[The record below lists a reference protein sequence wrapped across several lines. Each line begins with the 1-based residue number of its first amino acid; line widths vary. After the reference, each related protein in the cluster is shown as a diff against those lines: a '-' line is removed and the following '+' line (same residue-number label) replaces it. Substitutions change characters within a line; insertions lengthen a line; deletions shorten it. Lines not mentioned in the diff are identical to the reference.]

1 MSKGINKFLDLMKL
15 NEPDDDYDYDDPEY
29 DDPEYDDLY
38 EDESDKKSLFGRNK
52 DKSDYS
58 SKSEAAQPS
67 SFADKKKSKA
77 LSKGKLVPLSGGR
90 GGEVYVIKPQ
100 EFNEAQV
107 VADFLKDGKTIV
119 INMEGIEIYAAQR
132 IIDFISGSC
141 YALNGT
147 LQAISS
153 NIFIAAPEAI
163 EVAGDLR
170 EEILNE
176 NLISPE
182 IGKYRV

>member
-1 MSKGINKFLDLMKL
+1 
-15 NEPDDDYDYDDPEY
+15 
-29 DDPEYDDLY
+29 
-38 EDESDKKSLFGRNK
+38 
-52 DKSDYS
+52 
-58 SKSEAAQPS
+58 
-67 SFADKKKSKA
+67 
-77 LSKGKLVPLSGGR
+77 
-90 GGEVYVIKPQ
+90 
-100 EFNEAQV
+100 
-107 VADFLKDGKTIV
+107 
-119 INMEGIEIYAAQR
+119 MEGIEIYAAQR

>member
-1 MSKGINKFLDLMKL
+1 M
-15 NEPDDDYDYDDPEY
+15 
-29 DDPEYDDLY
+29 
-38 EDESDKKSLFGRNK
+38 
-52 DKSDYS
+52 
-58 SKSEAAQPS
+58 
-67 SFADKKKSKA
+67 
-77 LSKGKLVPLSGGR
+77 
-90 GGEVYVIKPQ
+90 YVIKPQ
-100 EFNEAQV
+100 EFNEAQI

-132 IIDFISGSC
+132 IIDFISGAC

-163 EVAGDLR
+163 DVTGDLR
-170 EEILNE
+170 EEILND
-176 NLISPE
+176 NMISPE

>member
-15 NEPDDDYDYDDPEY
+15 NEPEDDYDDDDLMEDDDY
-29 DDPEYDDLY
+29 
-38 EDESDKKSLFGRNK
+38 EDEEDSFAKSFFNRNK
-52 DKSDYS
+52 E
-58 SKSEAAQPS
+58 KSETTIKAETAQPS
-67 SFADKKKSKA
+67 SFADKKKAKA
-77 LSKGKLVPLSGGR
+77 LSKSKLVPLSGGR